1 MDLHDYYKTNFLLMH
16 KFNWSLSELDDMMPF
31 EREIYV
37 GILSKWLA
45 DEAER
50 KKNQA

>member
-1 MDLHDYYKTNFLLMH
+1 MH